1 MPGGVVCYDKISA
14 PNLTDDSFYS
24 FREVQYRRTWV
35 FVNSLTS
42 TLALS
47 LRNDTTLPA
56 TGFLGFL
63 DPQETKHCNTVH
75 IRLLLLLHQD
85 SVKPANAH
93 M

>member
-1 MPGGVVCYDKISA
+1 M
-14 PNLTDDSFYS
+14 
-24 FREVQYRRTWV
+24 YRRTWV

-85 SVKPANAH
+85 SVKPANADIPRLVKLWH
-93 M
+93 DRCNRL